1 MESLEAV
8 AQEAEADQNGGED
21 QGTKRTIEQM
31 ETAYD

>member
-1 MESLEAV
+1 MESMEVV
-8 AQEAEADQNGGED
+8 AQEAEAGQNGGEE